1 MHRPVSLLIVSH
13 MLPERAPK
21 SFLRHLSP
29 SLSMAPSTF
38 PRISRPLGLAASV
51 ARMPDFTA
59 PSRSAAPLSEQTST
73 KVALP
78 AFSPI
83 TPQFP
88 QARSACRG
96 TLYLHR
102 RQLLRRPYPASSS
115 SSMEIPLWPPSY
127 SMMNWPLSISSL
139 VTAFGSTPNFSL
151 IMRRAMT
158 GLTDPPQLTPTMT
171 MLSRLTSLRFESSS
185 RPIMS
190 QPLTTMPIFLFA
202 NFGTYS
208 ITSLE
213 RSTVPQ
219 WSEPAQ
225 ASRSFGFVTSAGIAS
240 YRSTPR
246 FTARTASTVFDS
258 SAYFSSS
265 VTAPPHSAFFSS

>member
-115 SSMEIPLWPPSY
+115 SSTEMPLWPPSY

-139 VTAFGSTPNFSL
+139 CTLSGSTPNFSV
-151 IMRRAMT
+151 IIFREAT
-158 GLTDPPQLTPTMT
+158 GLTDPPQLTPIIT
-171 MLSRLTSLRFESSS
+171 MLSRLICLRLASSYM
-185 RPIMS
+185 PIMS
-190 QPLTTMPIFLFA
+190 QPLTVTPTFIVSEPSRYFLMSFA
-202 NFGTYS
+202 
-208 ITSLE
+208 I
-213 RSTVPQ
+213 RSVPQ
-219 WSEPAQ
+219 WSEP
-225 ASRSFGFVTSAGIAS
+225 
-240 YRSTPR
+240 
-246 FTARTASTVFDS
+246 
-258 SAYFSSS
+258 
-265 VTAPPHSAFFSS
+265 